1 MTLQPDDG
9 ERDERLGN
17 HRPEYVGQPGGTP
30 VGTAVGADCEMTVE
44 PWWVLAAI
52 VLGLAAL
59 AGSVLM
65 IVVVAIG
72 ALVVWLAHAPR
83 LDGSP
88 SLRDPF
94 GGPVD
99 DHR

>member
-9 ERDERLGN
+9 ERDDRLGD
-17 HRPEYVGQPGGTP
+17 HRPEEVAQPGGTP

-65 IVVVAIG
+65 IVVAAIG
-72 ALVVWLAHAPR
+72 ALVVWLANAPHP
-83 LDGSP
+83 DGSQ

-94 GGPVD
+94 GGPLD
-99 DHR
+99 DPR